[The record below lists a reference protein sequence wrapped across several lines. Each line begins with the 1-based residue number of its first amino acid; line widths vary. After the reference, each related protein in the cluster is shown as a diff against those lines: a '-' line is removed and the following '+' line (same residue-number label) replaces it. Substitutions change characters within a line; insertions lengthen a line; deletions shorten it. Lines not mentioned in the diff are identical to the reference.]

1 VNDVPQSVVVVAAIV
16 LGGVLA
22 LRLLVLVPD
31 RIRRN
36 RHPEGR
42 AIRVIGVGGGGSN
55 AVDHMVA
62 ARLPGVSFV
71 ACNTDAQ
78 ALRRSRAGSKIRI
91 GEAVT
96 RGLGSGGDPEVGR
109 RAAEEDESEIAR
121 TVARTDLVFV
131 IACLGGGT
139 GSGAAPIIGASAKVQ
154 DALVIAVVTK
164 PFAFE
169 GVQRQRIADAAA
181 AELASNVDAIITIPN
196 DRVGNVVAEDAS
208 ILDAFELV
216 DDVILQ
222 AVEGII
228 DVLSGPGLINLD
240 FADVQAVMQ
249 HAGPALIGLGRGNG
263 QDRAVD
269 AARQAVASP
278 LLEASIRDAR
288 QILFNV
294 SGPPDLRLREV
305 RQAADEIRASADP
318 DANVIFGASLSRPA
332 GDDVQ
337 ITLIATGLDWP
348 KADDVSPMQARPK
361 ASPIPP
367 RPVPIERSEPTFGE
381 VEIDPPS
388 NGARKRPPKRAALA
402 EADVEAASAEPT
414 ESEPAGRTEREPTE
428 TEPTL
433 NEPPPA
439 KTLTEPP
446 PAKPPTTTPATA
458 PPRRDRPAASTTL
471 DELDLE
477 VPSFLRRR
485 RPPTAPD

>member
-1 VNDVPQSVVVVAAIV
+1 VSDVPQSVVVVAAIV
-16 LGGVLA
+16 LGGLLL
-22 LRLLVLVPD
+22 LRLLVVVPD

-36 RHPEGR
+36 RRPEMR

-62 ARLPGVSFV
+62 ARLPGVTFV

-78 ALRRSRAGSKIRI
+78 ALRRSRAGTKIRI
-91 GEAVT
+91 GEAIT

-109 RAAEEDESEIAR
+109 RAAEEDEGDIAG

-154 DALVIAVVTK
+154 GALVIAVVTK

-181 AELASNVDAIITIPN
+181 AELAANVDAIIAIPN
-196 DRVGNVVAEDAS
+196 DRVADVVADDAS
-208 ILDAFELV
+208 ILDAFEVV

-249 HAGPALIGLGRGNG
+249 HAGPAVIGLGRGNG
-263 QDRAVD
+263 QDRAIE
-269 AARQAVASP
+269 AARQATASP

-288 QILFNV
+288 KILFNV

-318 DANVIFGASLSRPA
+318 DANIIFGASLSRPA

-348 KADDVSPMQARPK
+348 KADEGPSGRARPK
-361 ASPIPP
+361 P
-367 RPVPIERSEPTFGE
+367 ERTSSMPAQPMLVEPSEPT
-381 VEIDPPS
+381 VERVDIGPAV
-388 NGARKRPPKRAALA
+388 NGGRRRQPKRAALA
-402 EADVEAASAEPT
+402 ESDMA
-414 ESEPAGRTEREPTE
+414 
-428 TEPTL
+428 
-433 NEPPPA
+433 PPP
-439 KTLTEPP
+439 TQEVVTQPP
-446 PAKPPTTTPATA
+446 PPLKTTTIRERSAGSP
-458 PPRRDRPAASTTL
+458 TL

-485 RPPTAPD
+485 RPPMDPD

>member
-1 VNDVPQSVVVVAAIV
+1 VNDVPQSVVVVAAVV
-16 LGGVLA
+16 LIGVLA

-31 RIRRN
+31 RLRRN
-36 RHPEGR
+36 RRPETR
-42 AIRVIGVGGGGSN
+42 AVRVIGVGGGGSN

-78 ALRRSRAGSKIRI
+78 ALRRSRAGTKIRI
-91 GEAVT
+91 GEAIT

-109 RAAEEDESEIAR
+109 RAAEEDESDIAR

-154 DALVIAVVTK
+154 GAMVIAVVTK

-169 GVQRQRIADAAA
+169 GIQRQRIADAAA
-181 AELASNVDAIITIPN
+181 AELAANVDAIITIPN
-196 DRVGNVVAEDAS
+196 DRVADMVEDDTP
-208 ILDAFELV
+208 ILDAFEIV

-263 QDRAVD
+263 QDRAID
-269 AARQAVASP
+269 AARQAIASP

-288 QILFNV
+288 KLLFNV
-294 SGPPDLRLREV
+294 SGPPDLRLHEV
-305 RQAADEIRASADP
+305 RQAANEIRASADP
-318 DANVIFGASLSRPA
+318 DANIIFGASLSRPA

-348 KADDVSPMQARPK
+348 KADEASAMPARPK
-361 ASPIPP
+361 VGQAPSTPATSTPATP
-367 RPVPIERSEPTFGE
+367 MLAEPSELAAER
-381 VEIDPPS
+381 VDVDPAM
-388 NGARKRPPKRAALA
+388 NGGRKRQPKRADLPKPNVA
-402 EADVEAASAEPT
+402 
-414 ESEPAGRTEREPTE
+414 
-428 TEPTL
+428 
-433 NEPPPA
+433 PPPA
-439 KTLTEPP
+439 ETLV
-446 PAKPPTTTPATA
+446 AKPASPPMTTA
-458 PPRRDRPAASTTL
+458 RERPAGSPTL

-485 RPPTAPD
+485 RPPMDPD